1 MSSPSDF
8 FLEEPMPPQIG
19 TPRRPRATPV
29 PCLLRASALLVLPGL
44 LYAQDT
50 AAPAEALPRVHV
62 VATGGTISNTEGDRL
77 TGEELV
83 AGLPGVEEVAR
94 ITVEQFSNVASGAI
108 TLEQWLELSRRIDG
122 LFMEDPELAGVV
134 ITHGTD
140 TMEETAYFLDL
151 TLADCRPVIVTGSMR
166 PASAPGTD
174 GPANLLASIR
184 VAASEGAG
192 RLGSVVLMNDE
203 IFPGREVTKI
213 HTSRTHAFVAPA
225 VGGLGVVDPDAVVL
239 HRAPAHRMCGTP
251 AFPVS
256 HLEGLPRVDVVYTA
270 LGSDGALVRA
280 AVEAGAKGIV
290 MASVGRGGVTPGQ
303 GEAVDQALERGVV
316 VVRSS
321 RTGAGRVPVD
331 RGSQEARPTLG
342 AGDLNPQKARI
353 LLMLALTRTDDPDE
367 LREIFR
373 RH

>member
-1 MSSPSDF
+1 
-8 FLEEPMPPQIG
+8 MPPQFG
-19 TPRRPRATPV
+19 TPRRARATR
-29 PCLLRASALLVLPGL
+29 LLLLLTAIALSALPGL
-44 LYAQDT
+44 LHAQEME
-50 AAPAEALPRVHV
+50 ARAEALPRVHV

-108 TLEQWLELSRRIDG
+108 TLEQWLELGRRIDG
-122 LFMEDPELAGVV
+122 LFVEDPELAGVV

-184 VAASEGAG
+184 AASSEGTR

-213 HTSRTHAFVAPA
+213 HTSRTNAFVAPD
-225 VGGLGVVDPDAVVL
+225 VGALGVVDPDAVVL
-239 HRAPAHRMCGTP
+239 HRAPAHRVCGTP
-251 AFPVS
+251 AFPVF
-256 HLEGLPRVDVVYTA
+256 HLEELPRVDVVYTA

-280 AVEAGAKGIV
+280 AVEAGARGIV

-303 GEAVDQALERGVV
+303 GEAVDEALERGVV

-331 RGSQEARPTLG
+331 RGSGEARPTLG

-353 LLMLALTRTDDPDE
+353 LLMLALTRTDDPDG